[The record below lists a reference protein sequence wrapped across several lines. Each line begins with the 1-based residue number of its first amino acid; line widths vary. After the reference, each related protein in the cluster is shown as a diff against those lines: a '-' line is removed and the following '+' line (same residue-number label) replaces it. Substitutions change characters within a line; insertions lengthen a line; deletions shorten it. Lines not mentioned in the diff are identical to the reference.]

1 MKPLKSKRDEWM
13 KMLEHGDYREIEKVS
28 GMKAK
33 QVSRALR
40 TGRMALRTYFILYDY
55 FEGKKRTK
63 F

>member
-1 MKPLKSKRDEWM
+1 MKVLKSKQDKWM

-40 TGRMALRTYFILYDY
+40 KGRMSLRTYFVLHDY